1 MNIRAWW
8 DSLLERERRILS
20 IGGVLVGIFLLYVV
34 IWSPLS
40 NAVSNAKTRA
50 QSQQQLLRYLQN
62 AEKLIAQYKAL
73 GIATHAEITRADL
86 LSEAQ
91 ETLSKQGLSSF
102 LKQVQQPTSNQLSLT
117 FDAVP
122 FDHLMAW
129 LENLTTTRGVKVL
142 QLSATRLPEMGMVEV
157 KVVLGV

>member
-1 MNIRAWW
+1 MNIKIRW
-8 DSLLERERRILS
+8 DNLLDRERQILS
-20 IGGVLVGIFLLYVV
+20 IGGVLVGILFIYAV

-40 NAVSNAKTRA
+40 NAVANQKTRL
-50 QSQQQLLRYLQN
+50 QSQQQLLQYIQN
-62 AEKLIAQYKAL
+62 ANRLIAQYKAS
-73 GIATHAEITRADL
+73 GIAVHVATTDTNL

-91 ETLSKQGLSSF
+91 KTLSKQGLSVF

-142 QLSATRLPEMGMVEV
+142 QLSATRLPEMGMAEV

>member
-1 MNIRAWW
+1 MNIQAWW
-8 DSLLERERRILS
+8 NNLLERERHILS
-20 IGGVLVGIFLLYVV
+20 IGGVLVGILFIYAV

-50 QSQQQLLRYLQN
+50 QSQQQLLQYLQN
-62 AEKLIAQYKAL
+62 AEKLILQYKAS
-73 GIATHAEITRADL
+73 GVAVHVATTDADL

-91 ETLSKQGLSSF
+91 QTLSKQGLSAF
-102 LKQVQQPTSNQLSLT
+102 LTQVQQPTSNQLSLT

-142 QLSATRLPEMGMVEV
+142 QLSATRSPEMGMAEV